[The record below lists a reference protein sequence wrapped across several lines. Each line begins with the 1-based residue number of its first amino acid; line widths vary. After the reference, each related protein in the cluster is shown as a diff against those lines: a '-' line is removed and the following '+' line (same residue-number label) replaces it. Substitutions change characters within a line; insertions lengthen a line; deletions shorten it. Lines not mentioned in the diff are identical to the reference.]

1 MRGSPMLHLLLL
13 MTAFV
18 LLSVPLRHL
27 TGAVRASG
35 ENATGAAAGVVEGVD
50 EHPEGEHVHRV
61 PVRIRVRYSGRPESM
76 QLKVGERNLLEG
88 VAVADGVALD
98 CEAELE
104 LGHDG
109 NELVLE
115 VKWPAGEGETAV
127 TVELEPEGL
136 EGRSETRWADGG
148 AISDVLTFVW

>member
-1 MRGSPMLHLLLL
+1 MLHLLLL
-13 MTAFV
+13 ITAFV

-27 TGAVRASG
+27 TGAVKSESGQAVAGAS
-35 ENATGAAAGVVEGVD
+35 GVVEGME

-61 PVRIRVRYSGRPESM
+61 PVRIRVRYAHAPEM
-76 QLKVGERNLLEG
+76 MRLEAGERDLLKGASLGTSPVE
-88 VAVADGVALD
+88 
-98 CEAELE
+98 CEAEME
-104 LGHDG
+104 IGHEG

-115 VKWPAGEGETAV
+115 VKWPEGVGATAV

-136 EGRSETRWADGG
+136 DMRSETRWSDGG

>member
-13 MTAFV
+13 ITAFV

-27 TGAVRASG
+27 TGAVKSESGQAVAGAS
-35 ENATGAAAGVVEGVD
+35 GVVEGME

-61 PVRIRVRYSGRPESM
+61 PVRIRVRYAHAPEM
-76 QLKVGERNLLEG
+76 MRLEAGERDLLKG
-88 VAVADGVALD
+88 VGLGTSPVE
-98 CEAELE
+98 CEAEME
-104 LGHDG
+104 IGHEG
-109 NELVLE
+109 NEFVLE
-115 VKWPAGEGETAV
+115 VKWPEGVGATAV

-136 EGRSETRWADGG
+136 DMRSETRWSEGG

>member
-13 MTAFV
+13 ITAFV

-27 TGAVRASG
+27 TGAVKSESGQAVAGAS
-35 ENATGAAAGVVEGVD
+35 GVVEGME

-61 PVRIRVRYSGRPESM
+61 PVRIRVRFVGVPETM
-76 QLKVGERNLLEG
+76 RLQVGERDLLKG
-88 VAVADGVALD
+88 VDLD
-98 CEAELE
+98 ASPVECEAEME
-104 LGHDG
+104 IGHEG

-115 VKWPAGEGETAV
+115 VKGPEGVGATAV

-136 EGRSETRWADGG
+136 DMRSETRWSEGG
-148 AISDVLTFVW
+148 AVSDVLTFVW

>member
-1 MRGSPMLHLLLL
+1 MLHLLLL
-13 MTAFV
+13 TTAFV

-27 TGAVRASG
+27 TGAVKSELGQAVAG
-35 ENATGAAAGVVEGVD
+35 AAGVVEGME

-61 PVRIRVRYSGRPESM
+61 PVRIRVRFAHVPERM
-76 QLKVGERNLLEG
+76 RLEVGERDLLERVG
-88 VAVADGVALD
+88 LGTSPVE

-104 LGHDG
+104 IGHEG
-109 NELVLE
+109 NEFVLE
-115 VKWPAGEGETAV
+115 VKWPEGVGATAV

-136 EGRSETRWADGG
+136 DMRSETRWSEGG